1 MTFVLRALQ
10 LNVSSMRRWQAF
22 IVGAIGLLSMA
33 CRANDSNVVRG
44 RGLRIAAQ
52 PPPVRAQIYEAAA
65 RGAFELDESL
75 SLLLDP
81 RMLPRD
87 VGLGADGRVPGA
99 VFEEMKRRGV
109 IRGTCEP
116 PLQGLRGVPRCPAV
130 LPGYVL
136 RYSPVFTLGPDSVQV
151 YVYVQK
157 YDTPGLEP
165 SQTLRF
171 ERAYQIVRQGNEWRA
186 VREGR
191 VPNEARGEK
200 Q

>member
-1 MTFVLRALQ
+1 
-10 LNVSSMRRWQAF
+10 MRQWQRF
-22 IVGAIGLLSMA
+22 IVGAIACLWTA
-33 CRANDSNVVRG
+33 CRANDSRVVRG
-44 RGLRIAAQ
+44 RGLSVATQPAA
-52 PPPVRAQIYEAAA
+52 VRARIYEAAA
-65 RGAFELDESL
+65 RGAFELDEAL
-75 SLLLDP
+75 WLLLDP

-116 PLQGLRGVPRCPAV
+116 PLQGVRGVPTCSAA
-130 LPGYVL
+130 LPGYIL

-151 YVYVQK
+151 YVFVQK
-157 YDTPGLEP
+157 YDTPGWDP

-171 ERAYQIVRQGNEWRA
+171 ERAYQIVRDGNEWRA

-191 VPNEARGEK
+191 VPREARGEK
-200 Q
+200 H